1 MFGYENFN
9 EIDDPKL
16 RAWNRY
22 NIAINILE
30 RYGRVVYTDYMNQ
43 FPREDI
49 IVIARVAV
57 DSFIDGYENTRRNF
71 IRERNEVNDEA

>member
-9 EIDDPKL
+9 EIEDPKL

-49 IVIARVAV
+49 VAIARVAV
-57 DSFIDGYENTRRNF
+57 NSFIDGYENTRRSF